1 MKQVYQD
8 YMMEQL
14 RALMA
19 IDSPSGYTA
28 DVEQYTFDEL
38 RRLGFKPE
46 THVKGGVRVHLG
58 GNGNPIMI
66 MAHLDTLGA
75 MVTKIK
81 PDGRLAMA
89 RIGGLAEC
97 SVEATNVRIK
107 TRFEGEYEGTI
118 QLENASVHVNP
129 PMHTTVRDFAGNM
142 EVVLDEDVRSA
153 DDVAKLGIR
162 PGDIIAFNP
171 NLVVTSKSYIK
182 SRFLDDKASAAA
194 LLAYAKMVAD
204 EKLCLSRSVWL
215 GFTIYE
221 EVGHGGAYGIP
232 EEIQEIMCVD
242 MGCVG
247 VGISCTERQV
257 SICAKDAATPYN
269 YEVTTA
275 LLKTAIEN
283 NIPHAIDV
291 YPSYSSDVDVSLKAG
306 YDVKHCLI
314 GPGVYA
320 SHGYER
326 THMEGLCAT
335 FDLIDAYLK

>member
-1 MKQVYQD
+1 MKQIYQD
-8 YMMEQL
+8 YMLEQI

-28 DVEQYTFDEL
+28 DAEKYTFDEL
-38 RRLGFKPE
+38 TRLGFKPE

-58 GNGNPIMI
+58 GSGNPIMI

-75 MVTKIK
+75 MVTKVK
-81 PDGRLAMA
+81 PDGRLAMT
-89 RIGGLAEC
+89 RIGGLSEC
-97 SVEATNVRIK
+97 SVEGTNVRVK
-107 TRFEGEYEGTI
+107 TRFDGEYEGTI

-129 PMHTTVRDFAGNM
+129 PMHTTVRDCAGNM
-142 EVVLDEDVRSA
+142 EVVLDEDVHTA

-162 PGDIIAFNP
+162 PGDIIAFDP
-171 NLVVTSKSYIK
+171 NLVFTSKGYIK
-182 SRFLDDKASAAA
+182 SRFIDDKAIVAA

-204 EKLCLSRSVWL
+204 EQLCLGRSVWL

-232 EEIQEIMCVD
+232 EEIQEIMSVD

-247 VGISCTERQV
+247 TGISCTERQV
-257 SICAKDAATPYN
+257 SICAKDAVTPYN
-269 YEVTTA
+269 YETTTA
-275 LLKTAIEN
+275 LLKAAIDN

-314 GPGVYA
+314 GTGVYA

-326 THMEGLCAT
+326 THIEGLCAT

>member
-1 MKQVYQD
+1 
-8 YMMEQL
+8 
-14 RALMA
+14 
-19 IDSPSGYTA
+19 
-28 DVEQYTFDEL
+28 
-38 RRLGFKPE
+38 
-46 THVKGGVRVHLG
+46 
-58 GNGNPIMI
+58 
-66 MAHLDTLGA
+66 
-75 MVTKIK
+75 
-81 PDGRLAMA
+81 
-89 RIGGLAEC
+89 
-97 SVEATNVRIK
+97 
-107 TRFEGEYEGTI
+107 
-118 QLENASVHVNP
+118 
-129 PMHTTVRDFAGNM
+129 
-142 EVVLDEDVRSA
+142 
-153 DDVAKLGIR
+153 
-162 PGDIIAFNP
+162 
-171 NLVVTSKSYIK
+171 
-182 SRFLDDKASAAA
+182 
-194 LLAYAKMVAD
+194 
-204 EKLCLSRSVWL
+204 
-215 GFTIYE
+215 
-221 EVGHGGAYGIP
+221 
-232 EEIQEIMCVD
+232 